1 MTGPV
6 AEPGKILKFVGLFV
20 LKKLHAVRTAPASS
34 IFPERSADPQSES
47 SFSDDLSRDVFG
59 LLGIPVDALDFP
71 SLLRSM
77 DLATNAGSPFLISTP
92 NVNFLVKSQS
102 NGEFR
107 ESMLLSDLCLA
118 DGMPLIWLAK
128 LLRIPIHER
137 IAGSD
142 LFGRLK
148 SASGTGRRPRVFL
161 LGGAEGLAA
170 AVGTRL
176 NTEKSGLECVGVLNP
191 GFGTIEEMSSPQII
205 DEINA
210 SNADL
215 IAVFFGAEK
224 AQAWLLHN
232 HWRLRAP
239 VRAQFGATINYEAG
253 TVRRAPPMLR
263 STGFEWLWRIKE
275 EPYLWRR
282 YWSDGKVLLAM
293 LVTCVL
299 PLMLSERRMR
309 NVNKLSIERRE
320 DNGSVTIALSGAA
333 VAAHVDSAIEQLRD
347 ALDSG
352 KRMIVDV
359 SNTQHVDARFFGLFL
374 MVRKQLASRGQ
385 TLLFTGASARLRR
398 IFRLNRF
405 EFLLL
410 QEIPPVAGRVIA
422 VEPDYQPAVSSAV

>member
-1 MTGPV
+1 
-6 AEPGKILKFVGLFV
+6 
-20 LKKLHAVRTAPASS
+20 
-34 IFPERSADPQSES
+34 
-47 SFSDDLSRDVFG
+47 
-59 LLGIPVDALDFP
+59 
-71 SLLRSM
+71 
-77 DLATNAGSPFLISTP
+77 
-92 NVNFLVKSQS
+92 
-102 NGEFR
+102 
-107 ESMLLSDLCLA
+107 MLLSDLCLA
-118 DGMPLIWLAK
+118 DGMPLIWIAK

-148 SASGTGRRPRVFL
+148 SANGTGRRLRVFL

-170 AVGTRL
+170 AVGARL
-176 NTEKSGLECVGVLNP
+176 NVERGGLECVGVLNP
-191 GFGTIEEMSSPQII
+191 GFGTIEEMSSPKII

-232 HWRLRAP
+232 HWRLRPP
-239 VRAQFGATINYEAG
+239 VRAQFGATINFEAG

-282 YWSDGKVLLAM
+282 YWSDGKALLAM
-293 LVTCVL
+293 LFTCVL
-299 PLMLSERRMR
+299 PLMLSERRTR
-309 NVNKLSIERRE
+309 NLNRLSIARSE
-320 DNGSVTIALSGAA
+320 DHGSVTLTLSGAA
-333 VAAHVDSAIEQLRD
+333 VAAHVDGAIEQLRD

-352 KRMIVDV
+352 KRLIVDV
-359 SNTQHVDARFFGLFL
+359 SDTQYVDARFFGVFL

-385 TLLFTGASARLRR
+385 KLLFTGASAGLRR

-405 EFLLL
+405 
-410 QEIPPVAGRVIA
+410 
-422 VEPDYQPAVSSAV
+422 

>member
-1 MTGPV
+1 MLKTLRIPLGSSDL
-6 AEPGKILKFVGLFV
+6 AE
-20 LKKLHAVRTAPASS
+20 RC
-34 IFPERSADPQSES
+34 ADPRS
-47 SFSDDLSRDVFG
+47 SCAAIPSDLSRNVFG

-77 DLATNAGSPFLISTP
+77 ELATNAGSPFLTSTP
-92 NVNFLVKSQS
+92 NVNFLVKSQI
-102 NGEFR
+102 NDTFR

-118 DGMPLIWLAK
+118 DGMPLIWIAK
-128 LLRIPIHER
+128 LLRIPIQER

-148 SASGTGRRPRVFL
+148 SANATSRRLRVFL

-170 AVGTRL
+170 EVGARL
-176 NTEKSGLECVGVLNP
+176 NAEKGGLECVGVLNP
-191 GFGTIEEMSSPQII
+191 GFGTIEEMSSPEII

-232 HWRLRAP
+232 HWRLEAP
-239 VRAQFGATINYEAG
+239 VRAQFGATINFEAG
-253 TVRRAPPMLR
+253 TVRRAPPILR

-282 YWSDGKVLLAM
+282 YWNDGKALFAM
-293 LVTCVL
+293 LVTSVL
-299 PLMLSERRMR
+299 PLMLAERRTR
-309 NVNKLSIERRE
+309 SFNRLSIARSE
-320 DNGSVTIALSGAA
+320 DHGSVTIVLSGAA
-333 VAAHVDSAIEQLRD
+333 VAAHADAAIEQLQD

-359 SNTQHVDARFFGLFL
+359 SNTQYIDARFFGVFL
-374 MVRKQLASRGQ
+374 MVRKHLASRGQ
-385 TLLFTGASARLRR
+385 KLLFIGVSVGLRR

-405 EFLLL
+405 EFLLS
-410 QEIPPVAGRVIA
+410 QEV
-422 VEPDYQPAVSSAV
+422 

>member
-1 MTGPV
+1 MLST
-6 AEPGKILKFVGLFV
+6 L
-20 LKKLHAVRTAPASS
+20 RTPPASS
-34 IFPERSADPQSES
+34 ERSADPRSACAS
-47 SFSDDLSRDVFG
+47 PDDLSRNVFG

-71 SLLRSM
+71 SLLRAM
-77 DLATNAGSPFLISTP
+77 ALATNAGTPFLISTP
-92 NVNFLVKSQS
+92 NVNFLVKSQI
-102 NGEFR
+102 NGTFR

-118 DGMPLIWLAK
+118 DGMPLIWIAK

-148 SASGTGRRPRVFL
+148 SASGTGRRLRVFL

-170 AVGTRL
+170 AVGARL
-176 NTEKSGLECVGVLNP
+176 NAEPGGLQCVGVLNP
-191 GFGTIEEMSSPQII
+191 GFGTIEEMSSPKII

-232 HWRLRAP
+232 HWRLRP
-239 VRAQFGATINYEAG
+239 VVRAQFGATINFEAG

-282 YWSDGKVLLAM
+282 YWSDGKALLAM

-299 PLMLSERRMR
+299 PLMLSERWTR
-309 NVNKLSIERRE
+309 NLNGLSIARSE
-320 DNGSVTIALSGAA
+320 DHGSVTLVLSGAA
-333 VAAHVDSAIEQLRD
+333 VAAHIDGAIEQFRD

-352 KRMIVDV
+352 KRVIVDV
-359 SNTQHVDARFFGLFL
+359 SNTQHIDARFFGLVL

-385 TLLFTGASARLRR
+385 ALLFTGTSTGLRR
-398 IFRLNRF
+398 IFRMNRF
-405 EFLLL
+405 EFLLS
-410 QEIPPVAGRVIA
+410 QEV
-422 VEPDYQPAVSSAV
+422 

>member
-1 MTGPV
+1 
-6 AEPGKILKFVGLFV
+6 
-20 LKKLHAVRTAPASS
+20 
-34 IFPERSADPQSES
+34 
-47 SFSDDLSRDVFG
+47 
-59 LLGIPVDALDFP
+59 
-71 SLLRSM
+71 
-77 DLATNAGSPFLISTP
+77 
-92 NVNFLVKSQS
+92 
-102 NGEFR
+102 
-107 ESMLLSDLCLA
+107 MLLSDLCLA
-118 DGMPLIWLAK
+118 DGMPLIWIAK

-148 SASGTGRRPRVFL
+148 SANATSRRLRVFL

-170 AVGTRL
+170 AVGARL
-176 NTEKSGLECVGVLNP
+176 NAEKGGLECVGVFNP
-191 GFGTIEEMSSPQII
+191 GFGTIEEMSSPKII
-205 DEINA
+205 EEINA

-232 HWRLRAP
+232 HWRLRP
-239 VRAQFGATINYEAG
+239 PIRAQFGATINFEAG

-282 YWSDGKVLLAM
+282 YWSDGKALLAM

-299 PLMLSERRMR
+299 PLMLSERRAR
-309 NVNKLSIERRE
+309 ALNKLSIARSE
-320 DNGSVTIALSGAA
+320 DHGSVTLALSGAA
-333 VAAHVDSAIEQLRD
+333 VAEHVDRAIEQLRD

-352 KRMIVDV
+352 KRMILDV
-359 SNTQHVDARFFGLFL
+359 SNTQYIDARFFGLFL

-385 TLLFTGASARLRR
+385 KLLFTGVSAGLRR

-405 EFLLL
+405 EFLLS
-410 QEIPPVAGRVIA
+410 QEV
-422 VEPDYQPAVSSAV
+422 

>member
-1 MTGPV
+1 M
-6 AEPGKILKFVGLFV
+6 LKTL
-20 LKKLHAVRTAPASS
+20 RAPPSS
-34 IFPERSADPQSES
+34 SGFPERSVDARSACALP
-47 SFSDDLSRDVFG
+47 DDLSRNVFG
-59 LLGIPVDALDFP
+59 LLGIPVDALDFS

-77 DLATNAGSPFLISTP
+77 EVATNAGAPFLISTP
-92 NVNFLVKSQS
+92 NVNFLVKSQI
-102 NGEFR
+102 NRAFR

-118 DGMPLIWLAK
+118 DGMPLIWIAK

-148 SASGTGRRPRVFL
+148 SASGTDRRLRVFL

-170 AVGTRL
+170 AVGARL
-176 NTEKSGLECVGVLNP
+176 NAESGGLECVGVLNP
-191 GFGTIEEMSSPQII
+191 GFGTIEEMSSSKII

-232 HWRLRAP
+232 HWRLHPP
-239 VRAQFGATINYEAG
+239 VRAQFGATINFEAG

-282 YWSDGKVLLAM
+282 YWSDGKALLTM
-293 LVTCVL
+293 LLTCVL
-299 PLMLSERRMR
+299 PLMLSERRAR
-309 NVNKLSIERRE
+309 NLNRLSIARSE
-320 DNGSVTIALSGAA
+320 DHGSVTLALSGAA
-333 VAAHVDSAIEQLRD
+333 VATYVDGAIEQLRD

-352 KRMIVDV
+352 KRLIIDV
-359 SNTQHVDARFFGLFL
+359 SNTQYVDARFFGLFL

-385 TLLFTGASARLRR
+385 ALLFTGASARLRR

-405 EFLLL
+405 EFLLS
-410 QEIPPVAGRVIA
+410 QEV
-422 VEPDYQPAVSSAV
+422 

>member
-1 MTGPV
+1 M
-6 AEPGKILKFVGLFV
+6 
-20 LKKLHAVRTAPASS
+20 
-34 IFPERSADPQSES
+34 
-47 SFSDDLSRDVFG
+47 
-59 LLGIPVDALDFP
+59 DALDFP
-71 SLLRSM
+71 SLLLSM
-77 DLATNAGSPFLISTP
+77 ELATNAGVPFLISTP
-92 NVNFLVKSQS
+92 NVNFLVKSQI
-102 NGEFR
+102 NDTFR

-118 DGMPLIWLAK
+118 DGMPLIWIAK

-137 IAGSD
+137 VAGSD

-148 SASGTGRRPRVFL
+148 SSNGTGRRLRVFL

-170 AVGTRL
+170 AVGAKL
-176 NTEKSGLECVGVLNP
+176 NAEKGGLECVGVLNP
-191 GFGTIEEMSSPQII
+191 GFGAIEEMSSPKII

-210 SNADL
+210 ANADL

-239 VRAQFGATINYEAG
+239 VRAQFGATINFEAG
-253 TVRRAPPMLR
+253 TVRRAPRMLR

-282 YWSDGKVLLAM
+282 YWSDGKALLEM

-299 PLMLSERRMR
+299 PLMLSERRTR
-309 NVNKLSIERRE
+309 NLARLSIARSE
-320 DNGSVTIALSGAA
+320 DHGSVTLALSGAA
-333 VAAHVDSAIEQLRD
+333 VAAHVDGAIGQLRD

-352 KRMIVDV
+352 KRLIVDV
-359 SNTQHVDARFFGLFL
+359 SNTQYIDARFFGLFL

-385 TLLFTGASARLRR
+385 RLLFKGASAGLRR

-405 EFLLL
+405 EFLLS
-410 QEIPPVAGRVIA
+410 QEV
-422 VEPDYQPAVSSAV
+422 